1 MTELSSAMIQMNR
14 INLFAKSIQ
23 RIITNRERII
33 RENTILK
40 STHNY
45 NDDQRLE
52 LTLAIIKPHICK
64 DPSCLQEIRSI
75 IFENGF
81 LFLKSSQIHLTRM
94 QAESFYEEHKGKFF
108 FERLVALMN
117 SGELAIHVL
126 ARVNAIQEWR
136 QLMGSTKVFKTR
148 LEQPGTIRGIFG
160 ITDTRN
166 ATHGSDSP
174 ETARREIE
182 FFFPSFS
189 VQKWF
194 EYEESEWR
202 TKNYFIL
209 DTKQWIHRIV
219 QNSCDMNEK
228 I

>member
-23 RIITNRERII
+23 RIITNRQRII
-33 RENTILK
+33 RENSILK
-40 STHNY
+40 STHNF

-64 DPSCLQEIRSI
+64 DPKCKQNHSTKNIK
-75 IFENGF
+75 ENFF
-81 LFLKSSQIHLTRM
+81 LNVLF
-94 QAESFYEEHKGKFF
+94 
-108 FERLVALMN
+108 ALMN

>member
-23 RIITNRERII
+23 RIITNRQRII
-33 RENTILK
+33 RENSILK
-40 STHNY
+40 STHNF

-81 LFLKSSQIHLTRM
+81 LFLKSTQIHLTRM

-108 FERLVALMN
+108 FERLVSLMN
-117 SGELAIHVL
+117 S
-126 ARVNAIQEWR
+126 
-136 QLMGSTKVFKTR
+136 VFKTR

-189 VQKWF
+189 VQK
-194 EYEESEWR
+194 YK
-202 TKNYFIL
+202 TM
-209 DTKQWIHRIV
+209 DTSNCSK
-219 QNSCDMNEK
+219 
-228 I
+228 